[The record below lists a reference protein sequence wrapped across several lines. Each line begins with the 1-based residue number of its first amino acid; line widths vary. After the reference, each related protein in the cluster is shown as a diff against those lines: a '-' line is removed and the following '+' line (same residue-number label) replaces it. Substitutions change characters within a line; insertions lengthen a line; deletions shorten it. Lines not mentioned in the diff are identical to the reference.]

1 MSSAFKFDQ
10 YGCHCFQRGLDSS
23 AFTGKGPALDNMD
36 RACLKFH
43 QCQRC
48 LGIDKGKVVQTGPN
62 KPGLRLYTSQ
72 QSSNYFISKECNHLS
87 TYDIRLVE
95 DSVTSKR
102 SAVCQDEPGS
112 CGRNLCE
119 CTVAFAKAMK
129 EAEETRFEFSTFDG
143 ARERY
148 NYF

>member
-10 YGCHCFQRGLDSS
+10 YGCHCFQRGLESS

-48 LGIDKGKVVQTGPN
+48 LGIDKGKV
-62 KPGLRLYTSQ
+62 RLY
-72 QSSNYFISKECNHLS
+72 QSSVVRGALILNNLFQECNHLS

-129 EAEETRFEFSTFDG
+129 EAEETR
-143 ARERY
+143 
-148 NYF
+148 YFHQRAMALESSINNNKI

>member
-1 MSSAFKFDQ
+1 MSWNRQ
-10 YGCHCFQRGLDSS
+10 
-23 AFTGKGPALDNMD
+23 GKGEIISIVRRPWSSDL
-36 RACLKFH
+36 
-43 QCQRC
+43 
-48 LGIDKGKVVQTGPN
+48 N
-62 KPGLRLYTSQ
+62 K
-72 QSSNYFISKECNHLS
+72 NFKECNHLS

-129 EAEETRFEFSTFDG
+129 EAEETRYYHLIEPALVSSIT
-143 ARERY
+143 
-148 NYF
+148 

>member
-1 MSSAFKFDQ
+1 MELWFEQNF
-10 YGCHCFQRGLDSS
+10 
-23 AFTGKGPALDNMD
+23 
-36 RACLKFH
+36 
-43 QCQRC
+43 
-48 LGIDKGKVVQTGPN
+48 
-62 KPGLRLYTSQ
+62 
-72 QSSNYFISKECNHLS
+72 KECNHLS

-129 EAEETRFEFSTFDG
+129 EAEETRYDQVALESSIYNDTFKSM
-143 ARERY
+143 EY
-148 NYF
+148 